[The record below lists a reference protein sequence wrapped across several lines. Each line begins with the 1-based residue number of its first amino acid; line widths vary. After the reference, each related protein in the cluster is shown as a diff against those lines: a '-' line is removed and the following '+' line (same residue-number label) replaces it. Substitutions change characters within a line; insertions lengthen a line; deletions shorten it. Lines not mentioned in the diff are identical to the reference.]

1 MREGGVELRRCP
13 VTGELLA
20 DAEFVSRSAVNQ
32 LVTALSDLPD
42 VVADLQY
49 RASAGSKD
57 GLSAGGGVAS
67 SKEPF
72 NLSLMVEVWQLMTV
86 LQKWGQALT
95 VFVMGEKYW
104 VRSNDPVLIRQTFI
118 AYRDQIRGWSSAPE
132 MVIAVKNTVARLEW
146 HLLNERKSYR
156 FAGWCPECGEE
167 IRQVEG
173 AADSCEC
180 GYEFDFDALRRLMI
194 DDALNRLLSRS
205 KAREL
210 AEMVMRRSIPKG
222 TVRSWVS
229 RGQLKPERVAGGRL
243 LYRARDMV
251 ELMGK
256 KR

>member
-1 MREGGVELRRCP
+1 MEFRRCP
-13 VTGELLA
+13 ITGELLA

-42 VVADLQY
+42 VVADLEY

-57 GLSAGGGVAS
+57 GLGVGGGVAS

-72 NLSLMVEVWQLMTV
+72 NLSLMVEVWQLMAV
-86 LQKWGQALT
+86 LQKWAQALT
-95 VFVMGEKYW
+95 EFVMGEKYW
-104 VRSNDPVLIRQTFI
+104 VRSNDPFLIRQTFI

-132 MVIAVKNTVARLEW
+132 MVNAVKNAVARLEW
-146 HLLNERKSYR
+146 HVLNERKSYR
-156 FAGWCPECGEE
+156 FAGWCPECGDE

-173 AADSCEC
+173 AADSCAC
-180 GYEFDFDALRRLMI
+180 GYEFDFDELRQLMVE
-194 DDALNRLLSRS
+194 DALNRLLSRA

-210 AEMVMRRSIPKG
+210 AEMVMRRSIPQG

-251 ELMGK
+251 ELMEK
-256 KR
+256 KH

>member
-1 MREGGVELRRCP
+1 
-13 VTGELLA
+13 
-20 DAEFVSRSAVNQ
+20 
-32 LVTALSDLPD
+32 
-42 VVADLQY
+42 
-49 RASAGSKD
+49 
-57 GLSAGGGVAS
+57 
-67 SKEPF
+67 
-72 NLSLMVEVWQLMTV
+72 MTV
-86 LQKWGQALT
+86 LQKWAQSLT

-132 MVIAVKNTVARLEW
+132 MVKAVKNTVARLEW

-173 AADSCEC
+173 SSDSCVC
-180 GYEFDFDALRRLMI
+180 GYEFDFDALR
-194 DDALNRLLSRS
+194 RS

-210 AEMVMRRSIPKG
+210 AEMVMRRSIPQG